1 MKLSWTRQAIGD
13 LTEAREFIARDDPA
27 AARRVAD
34 RLVAAAASL
43 LRSPEIGRAGRIE
56 GTREL
61 VVPKTRFLLIYR
73 VGDEQAEIIHVYHAR
88 REWPPD

>member
-1 MKLSWTRQAIGD
+1 MKLTWTRQAVSD
-13 LTEAREFIARDDPA
+13 LTEARQFIAKDNPA

-34 RLVAAAASL
+34 QLLFAAVTLV
-43 LRSPEIGRAGRIE
+43 RNPEIGRAGRIE

-61 VVPKTRFLLIYR
+61 VVPNSKYVLIYR
-73 VGDEQAEIIHVYHAR
+73 VGDRQVEILHLFHAR

>member
-13 LTEAREFIARDDPA
+13 LTEAREFIAMDDPA
-27 AARRVAD
+27 AARRLAD
-34 RLVAAAASL
+34 RLVAAADSL
-43 LRSPEIGRAGRIE
+43 LRTPEVGKAGRIE

-73 VGDEQAEIIHVYHAR
+73 VWSEQVEIIHVYHAR
-88 REWPPD
+88 RDWPPD